1 MNFSFNSRNNN
12 TIIFFKGLID
22 IMIPKHP
29 KMDKASKVINFNRF
43 LKKILKNQNLK
54 RKIMSFDLRLL
65 KKNDIN
71 SIIKHFADK
80 KILDDEI
87 GNDLI
92 IEYFSSEI
100 VFTNL
105 SKINKTND
113 KINFHKLIKK
123 NEKTKK

>member
-22 IMIPKHP
+22 IMIPRHP

-54 RKIMSFDLRLL
+54 TKIRNFDLRIL

-105 SKINKTND
+105 SKINKTYD

>member
-22 IMIPKHP
+22 IMIPRHL

-54 RKIMSFDLRLL
+54 RKIKNFDLRLL

-71 SIIKHFADK
+71 YVIKYFAEK

-105 SKINKTND
+105 SKINKTYD
-113 KINFHKLIKK
+113 KINFYKLIKK

>member
-54 RKIMSFDLRLL
+54 RKIMNFDLRLL

-105 SKINKTND
+105 SKINKTYD
-113 KINFHKLIKK
+113 KINFYKLIKK

>member
-123 NEKTKK
+123 ICHT

>member
-54 RKIMSFDLRLL
+54 
-65 KKNDIN
+65 KK
-71 SIIKHFADK
+71 S
-80 KILDDEI
+80 
-87 GNDLI
+87 
-92 IEYFSSEI
+92 
-100 VFTNL
+100 
-105 SKINKTND
+105 
-113 KINFHKLIKK
+113 
-123 NEKTKK
+123 

>member
-1 MNFSFNSRNNN
+1 MN
-12 TIIFFKGLID
+12 
-22 IMIPKHP
+22 
-29 KMDKASKVINFNRF
+29 
-43 LKKILKNQNLK
+43 
-54 RKIMSFDLRLL
+54 FDLRLL

-105 SKINKTND
+105 SKINKTYD

>member
-54 RKIMSFDLRLL
+54 RKIMNFDLRLL

-105 SKINKTND
+105 SKINKTYD